1 MAKTWVYAFNE
12 VEAAETAVGGDWD
25 NVRALLGG
33 KGANLAEMTR
43 LGIPVPPGF
52 IVTTEACNAY
62 QQNEQ
67 RFPAGMW
74 DQVLAQVKR
83 VEAASGRLFG
93 GAKNPLLVSC
103 RSGAKFSM
111 PGMMDT
117 VLNIGLND
125 ETVKGMI
132 ALTGDQRV
140 VYDLY
145 RRLLQMFGCVV
156 LNIADEPFED
166 LIEIQKQKRNVKLD
180 VELKAEDWKE
190 LCDLFKAL
198 VETEYGAA
206 FPQDPYEQL
215 KMAAEAVFRSW
226 NGKRAVDYRNAAGIS
241 HALGTAVN
249 VQTMVFG
256 NMGDTSG
263 TGVAF
268 TRDPATGER
277 KLYGDY
283 LTNAQGED
291 VVAGIRN
298 TRPIAELENEFPES
312 YAEFIAICNKLEK
325 HYKDLQ
331 DVEFT
336 IQQGK
341 LWMLQTR
348 SGKRTAKAAVRAAT
362 EMVAEGL
369 ITRQEAVKRVT
380 PEQVDILL
388 HPQFEARSTAAAREN
403 GKFFAHGV
411 NASPGA
417 AVGRVYFDATKAEHM
432 AKDEHQD
439 VIMVRPFTRPDD
451 VHGMLA
457 AKGIL
462 TSRGGRTSH
471 AALVARQFG
480 KPAVVGVSAME
491 VDLEKRQFVV
501 E

>member
-1 MAKTWVYAFNE
+1 MAKNWVYAFNE
-12 VEAAETAVGGDWD
+12 VAAVEKTVGGNWD
-25 NVRALLGG
+25 DVRALLGG
-33 KGANLAEMTR
+33 KGANLANMTR

-62 QQNEQ
+62 QQDQ
-67 RFPAGMW
+67 TFPAGMG
-74 DQVLAQVKR
+74 DQVLTHIKR
-83 VEAASGRLFG
+83 VEAATGRIFG

-132 ALTGDQRV
+132 ALIGDERV

-145 RRLLQMFGCVV
+145 RRLLKVLGPVV
-156 LNIADEPFED
+156 WGTPEEPFED
-166 LIEIQKQKRNVKLD
+166 LIEAQKKKRDVKLD
-180 VELKAEDWKE
+180 VELSSEDWKE
-190 LCDLFKAL
+190 LCVLFKQL
-198 VETEYGAA
+198 VEKEYGAA
-206 FPQDPYEQL
+206 FPQDPYTQL
-215 KMAAEAVFRSW
+215 KMAAEAVFKSW

-241 HALGTAVN
+241 HTLGTAVN

-256 NMGDTSG
+256 NMGETSG

-298 TRPIAELENEFPES
+298 TKPIAELEKEFPES
-312 YAEFIAICNKLEK
+312 YSEFIDICAKLEN

-362 EMVAEGL
+362 DMVDEGL
-369 ITRQEAVKRVT
+369 ITREEAVKRVT
-380 PEQVDILL
+380 PDQVDILQ
-388 HPQFEARSTAAAREN
+388 HPQFEPSSEAAARE
-403 GKFFAHGV
+403 GGQLFAHGV

-417 AVGRVYFDATKAEHM
+417 AVGRVCFDATKPEQM

-462 TSRGGRTSH
+462 TSEGGATSH
-471 AALVARQFG
+471 AAVVARQFG
-480 KPAVVGVSAME
+480 VPCVVGASTLKI
-491 VDLEKRQFVV
+491 DLQTPRTPG
-501 E
+501 